1 MALYITV
8 NKNNTLLTD
17 SMLRSFNKTAYHVG
31 ADLSNFALFVDE
43 IQVDNTELEYI
54 RENIP
59 GLPIPNKRVVKF
71 YGDTAKMIVGNL
83 FD

>member
-1 MALYITV
+1 MALYVTI
-8 NKNNTLLTD
+8 NNVD
-17 SMLRSFNKTAYHVG
+17 DPRSFHLGVVMKEHHR
-31 ADLSNFALFVDE
+31 VDEITE

-54 RENIP
+54 RDNIP

>member
-1 MALYITV
+1 MSLYVTINNVDDHRPFHLGVAMRDHHCVDRIT
-8 NKNNTLLTD
+8 
-17 SMLRSFNKTAYHVG
+17 A
-31 ADLSNFALFVDE
+31 

-54 RENIP
+54 RDNIP